1 MKIKPNIIILL
12 LATIT
17 LSSMVMDTVHEYKTS
32 ALCDAPLVGGHTGA
46 PGETS
51 CTGCHGGTANT
62 GPGMLS
68 FDLGGITQY
77 VPNQTYT
84 GTVKLNQTGVNKFG
98 FVSLAL
104 QNTGNTTIG
113 AFSLIDT
120 ARTRL
125 FVDGSRNY
133 VGHTPCGADATPAD
147 SILWQF
153 KWTAPAANVGN
164 ITLYLG
170 SLATNH
176 NHATSGDNTY
186 TSSIILTPAATSI
199 NEIPGIVSEL
209 NVYPNPVS
217 DYLSLSFQ
225 MHISEIV
232 SIELVDINGRNI
244 EVFKWELMPPGIIK
258 KSIDIKDKNIK
269 PGIYFMKV
277 WVGDKFISKN
287 ISIL

>member
-1 MKIKPNIIILL
+1 MKKKTNIIILL
-12 LATIT
+12 LVVIT
-17 LSSMVMDTVHEYKTS
+17 LSSMVMDTAHEYKTS
-32 ALCDAPLVGGHTGA
+32 SLCDAPLVGGHTGA

-62 GPGMLS
+62 GPGALS
-68 FDLGGITQY
+68 FDLGGVTQY
-77 VPNQTYT
+77 APNQTYT

-120 ARTRL
+120 VRTRL

-147 SILWQF
+147 STQWQF
-153 KWTAPAANVGN
+153 KWTAPATNVGN

-186 TSSIILTPAATSI
+186 TSSIVLTPATTSI
-199 NEIPGIVSEL
+199 EEISGVLTEL

-217 DYLSLSFQ
+217 DYLSVSFQ
-225 MHISEIV
+225 MHISEPV
-232 SIELVDINGRNI
+232 SIELVDINGRTI
-244 EVFKWELMPPGIIK
+244 EVFKQESVSPGIIK

-277 WVGDKFISKN
+277 CVGDKFISKN
-287 ISIL
+287 ISIQ

>member
-1 MKIKPNIIILL
+1 MKLKPKIIILL
-12 LATIT
+12 LAIIT
-17 LSSMVMDTVHEYKTS
+17 LSSMVVHTAHDYQTS
-32 ALCDAPLVGGHTGA
+32 SLCDAPLVGGHTGA

-51 CTGCHGGTANT
+51 CTGCHAGTANA
-62 GPGMLS
+62 GPGILS
-68 FDLGGITQY
+68 FDLGGVTQY
-77 VPNQTYT
+77 TPNQTYT
-84 GTVKLNQTGVNKFG
+84 GTVKLKQTGIGKFG

-120 ARTRL
+120 VRTRL

-133 VGHTPCGADATPAD
+133 VGHTPCGADASPAD
-147 SILWQF
+147 SIQWQF
-153 KWTAPAANVGN
+153 NWTAPATNVGN

-170 SLATNH
+170 SIATNH

-186 TSSIILTPAATSI
+186 TSSIVLAPSTTSI

-217 DYLSLSFQ
+217 DYLSVSFQ
-225 MHISEIV
+225 VHVSESV
-232 SIELVDINGRNI
+232 SIELVDINGREI
-244 EVFKWELMPPGIIK
+244 EVFRRELQSPGIIK

-269 PGIYFMKV
+269 SGIYFMKV

>member
-17 LSSMVMDTVHEYKTS
+17 LSSMVMDKVHEYKTS
-32 ALCDAPLVGGHTGA
+32 SLCDAPLVGGHTGA

-68 FDLGGITQY
+68 FDLGGVTQY

-84 GTVKLNQTGVNKFG
+84 GTVKLKQTAVDKFG

-104 QNTGNTTIG
+104 VNSNNTTIG
-113 AFSLIDT
+113 TFSLIDT
-120 ARTRL
+120 VRTRL

-133 VGHTPCGADATPAD
+133 VGHTPCGADVSPPD
-147 SILWQF
+147 STQWQF
-153 KWTAPAANVGN
+153 KWTAPATNVGN

-186 TSSIILTPAATSI
+186 TSSIVLTPSTTSI

-209 NVYPNPVS
+209 NVYPNPAS
-217 DYLSLSFQ
+217 DHLSVSFQ
-225 MHISEIV
+225 AHISEAV
-232 SIELVDINGRNI
+232 SIELIDINGRKI
-244 EVFKWELMPPGIIK
+244 EVFKRELLSPGIIK

-277 WVGDKFISKN
+277 CAGDKFISKK
-287 ISIL
+287 ISIQ

>member
-1 MKIKPNIIILL
+1 
-12 LATIT
+12 
-17 LSSMVMDTVHEYKTS
+17 MVMDTVHEYKTS
-32 ALCDAPLVGGHTGA
+32 SLCDAPLVGGHTGA

-68 FDLGGITQY
+68 FDLGGVTQY

-84 GTVKLNQTGVNKFG
+84 GTVKLKQTGVDKFG

-104 QNTGNTTIG
+104 MNSNNTTIG
-113 AFSLIDT
+113 AFSLMDT
-120 ARTRL
+120 IRTRL

-133 VGHTPCGADATPAD
+133 VGHTPCGADATPTD
-147 SILWQF
+147 SLQWQF
-153 KWTAPAANVGN
+153 KWTAPATNVGN

-186 TSSIILTPAATSI
+186 TSSIVLTPSTTSI

-217 DYLSLSFQ
+217 DHLSVSFQ
-225 MHISEIV
+225 VHVSESV
-232 SIELVDINGRNI
+232 SIELVDINGRKI
-244 EVFKWELMPPGIIK
+244 EVFRRELLSPGIIK

-287 ISIL
+287 ISIQ